1 MKAALTIKII
11 LVDFNK
17 RLKLKYFKLFFG
29 FRIKIDLKTVR
40 FSLIIFLSSLL
51 LFFPT
56 FSFQKTFDTIIIQ
69 TGIIVSPLLY
79 LRNKRCNIYKFF
91 FLSVICFRALSSFHY
106 QNSKI
111 KSKPLFQK
119 MPNVL
124 YCCCQS
130 FKLNY

>member
-1 MKAALTIKII
+1 MKSALTIKII

-29 FRIKIDLKTVR
+29 FRIKIDLKTAR
-40 FSLIIFLSSLL
+40 FSLIIFLFYLL

-56 FSFQKTFDTIIIQ
+56 FSFQKTLQTIFQTVIIY
-69 TGIIVSPLLY
+69 SPLLY
-79 LRNKRCNIYKFF
+79 LRNRRCNIYKYFI
-91 FLSVICFRALSSFHY
+91 SVICFRALSSFHY

-111 KSKPLFQK
+111 KSKPLFK
-119 MPNVL
+119 KIPNVL